1 LGISALLACNFITL
15 ISLIKKKINGVV
27 NTKTSDGF
35 ENVALVRSVEKTKVL
50 GEKLVPVLLY
60 AP

>member
-1 LGISALLACNFITL
+1 M
-15 ISLIKKKINGVV
+15 SLNLY
-27 NTKTSDGF
+27 TKTSDGF
-35 ENVALVRSVEKTKVL
+35 KNVALLRSVEKTKVL